1 MGDTAND
8 DREHGMG
15 TVVEYARQKGK
26 LQWVAPKPFPWN

>member
-26 LQWVAPKPFPWN
+26 LRGWLLKPFPWN